1 MACEGRCIASKSPCR
16 FRTSKVFDGG
26 QLTLLVLNRHGD
38 FILHLFL
45 TKLINL
51 GLDRGC
57 ILQVRGQYKK
67 GIRMNYLH
75 ETELEKQ
82 AVIEESVTGELS
94 PETVHELEQA
104 GYFVGDETA
113 LIEHEQ
119 AIWHEILADT
129 AKAAAEIRQRSLD
142 IDAMLQRPPRKTN
155 A

>member
-1 MACEGRCIASKSPCR
+1 
-16 FRTSKVFDGG
+16 
-26 QLTLLVLNRHGD
+26 
-38 FILHLFL
+38 
-45 TKLINL
+45 
-51 GLDRGC
+51 
-57 ILQVRGQYKK
+57 
-67 GIRMNYLH
+67 MNYLH